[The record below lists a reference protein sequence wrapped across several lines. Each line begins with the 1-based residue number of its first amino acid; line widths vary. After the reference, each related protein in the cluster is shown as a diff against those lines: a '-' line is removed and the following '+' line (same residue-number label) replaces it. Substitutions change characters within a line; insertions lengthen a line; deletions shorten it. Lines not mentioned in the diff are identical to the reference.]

1 MPGGTGLSLF
11 KKEVP
16 DRYFDV
22 GIAEEHAAL
31 FACGQAI
38 QGLRPFLTI
47 YSTFMQRAY
56 DMLIH
61 DIALQNLPVRL
72 AMDRASLSGD
82 DGPTHH
88 GLFDIG
94 YLRHVP
100 NFIFMSAKDEDEFV
114 DMLWTMACHDSGPSA
129 IRYPRGT
136 GLGTKPKSSPAILKI
151 GESEVLHDGHDI
163 ALISLGHMIDVA
175 TAARDQ
181 LSALGYSVALINA
194 RWIKPLDTATL
205 ERYASRC
212 KVLCTFEDH
221 VIQNGFGAAVIDHL
235 HTAGLHTPVER
246 IAWPDAFIEH
256 GKVSI
261 LREKHGMTAE
271 AAVAKCLTHVSP
283 VLSPVTTGREE
294 PALT

>member
-1 MPGGTGLSLF
+1 
-11 KKEVP
+11 
-16 DRYFDV
+16 
-22 GIAEEHAAL
+22 
-31 FACGQAI
+31 
-38 QGLRPFLTI
+38 
-47 YSTFMQRAY
+47 
-56 DMLIH
+56 
-61 DIALQNLPVRL
+61 
-72 AMDRASLSGD
+72 
-82 DGPTHH
+82 
-88 GLFDIG
+88 
-94 YLRHVP
+94 
-100 NFIFMSAKDEDEFV
+100 
-114 DMLWTMACHDSGPSA
+114 
-129 IRYPRGT
+129 
-136 GLGTKPKSSPAILKI
+136 LKI
-151 GESEVLHDGHDI
+151 GESEVIHDGHDI

-175 TAARDQ
+175 IAARDQ

-194 RWIKPLDTATL
+194 RWIKPLDTAML

-271 AAVAKCLTHVSP
+271 AAVAKCLTHVPP
-283 VLSPVTTGREE
+283 VLSPVTTGRE